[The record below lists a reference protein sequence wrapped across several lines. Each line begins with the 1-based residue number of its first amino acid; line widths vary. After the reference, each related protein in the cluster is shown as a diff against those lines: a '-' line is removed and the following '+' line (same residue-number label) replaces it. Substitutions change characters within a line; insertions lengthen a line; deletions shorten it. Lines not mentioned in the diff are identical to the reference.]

1 MPQGDI
7 REKQQR
13 LSGHR
18 YVHVFDFAA
27 GFYAISI
34 DVDSQPYI
42 TFFVE
47 GKGYFKYLRL
57 PFGVTGGPS
66 EFGHLTAERLGDIVG
81 NNTIELFVDDGGAS
95 ANTFEEGMVKLRTLL
110 ERIRQEGLSLSASK
124 LRVFMTEAV
133 FAGATVGPD
142 GVKPDTAKLTAIVNW
157 PRPQDASHLEG
168 FLGLSGYFRD
178 LVKGHAKLE
187 KPLRDILRA
196 VETPKGIGKQ
206 AYQRIMRSY
215 KLDSIWTT
223 EHEKTF
229 LEIKQRL
236 VSEPVLKAP
245 RFDGTPFIVTTD
257 GSKDA
262 FAGVLSQRI
271 MSTLPGGKKI
281 TRLHP
286 LGYASKRTS
295 TSEEKYKP
303 YLLEFAALKFS
314 LDKFADIIWGFPV
327 KLETDCQALRDVLLN
342 DTLHATHARWRD
354 GVLAYDIVDVQHV
367 PGTSNIADGISR
379 QYEGTPKE
387 CGDGS
392 EWEVCPDPDALTGV
406 VQNLFQVEA
415 PAEHLSLHARFV
427 NEPMFAHII
436 EALLELDQGTKIRD
450 RRRAQHNAVNY
461 QIDEGKLWFIGG
473 GNKIR
478 ARSRRECITKAE
490 AVQLAKKEHEDGGHW
505 HRDNIKLTLMDKI
518 HSPALD
524 SSIVKAILD
533 CPRCKSFGGAHLH
546 ALLNPI
552 TRRHPFELLVGDYL
566 TLPEGK
572 GGFFQVGLYL
582 DTCTQHVWGYMF
594 KTHGSGKTTLKS
606 LKDIAYNFTTPETF
620 MTDGGTHFTNHEVT
634 EFCDAS
640 GIKTHVAPAYSPWV
654 NGLVEGTNKL
664 LIYVLA
670 RLCAPELG
678 EDGWREMSINNLP
691 RNWPDHFANAIH
703 MLNHRLLPSL
713 KFSPKELM
721 LGMVVNTPKT
731 NLEISTTPTSSE
743 EIETHMAYVAQQR
756 MDAHSEAIR
765 HADRRKE
772 AFDRKVAKS
781 SARPV
786 IFHVGQLVQVFRS
799 DLAYSIGSER
809 KLTPMWSTPRRVTE
823 RIANS
828 YQLETLDGA
837 RLEGAF
843 SARRLRGFIPRE
855 GTDLAEAQKEYMKR
869 VEQKEKERAEKEK
882 VEVDELR
889 RTENSINRIK
899 IREVPSIIEFEFPY
913 EEEEE
918 IPEEEEK
925 EIEEEGIAERV
936 VRRRG
941 RRHRGG
947 GHME

>member
-7 REKQQR
+7 RGKQQR

-34 DVDSQPYI
+34 DPGSQPYI
-42 TFFVE
+42 TFFIE

-66 EFGHLTAERLGDIVG
+66 EFGQLTAERLCDIVG

-95 ANTFEEGMVKLRTLL
+95 ANTFKEGMTKLRTLL
-110 ERIRQEGLSLSASK
+110 ERVRQEQLSLSASK

-157 PRPQDASHLEG
+157 PQPQDVSHLEG

-178 LVKGHAKLE
+178 LVKGYAKLE
-187 KPLRDILRA
+187 KPLRDILHA
-196 VETPKGIGKQ
+196 VDTPKGIGKQ
-206 AYQRIMRSY
+206 AYQRIMRNY
-215 KLDSIWTT
+215 KLDSVWTA
-223 EHEKTF
+223 EHDKMF

-236 VSEPVLKAP
+236 VSEPVLQAP
-245 RFDGTPFIVTTD
+245 VFDGTPFIVTTD

-262 FAGVLSQRI
+262 FAGVLSQCI
-271 MSTLPGGKKI
+271 TTTLPGGKKV

-314 LDKFADIIWGFPV
+314 LDKFSDIVWGFPV

-354 GVLAYDIVDVQHV
+354 GVLAYDIMDVQHV

-392 EWEVCPDPDALTGV
+392 EWDVCPDPDALAGV
-406 VQNLFQVEA
+406 VQNLFQVEI
-415 PAEHLSLHARFV
+415 PTEHLELRTRFA
-427 NEPMFAHII
+427 NEPMFVHII
-436 EALLELDQGTKIRD
+436 DALLEMDHGTRIRD
-450 RRRAQHNAVNY
+450 RKRARHNAVNY

-473 GNKIR
+473 GSKVR
-478 ARSRRECITKAE
+478 ARPRRECVTKRE
-490 AVQLAKKEHEDGGHW
+490 AVELAKKEHENGGHW
-505 HRDNIKLTLMDKI
+505 HRDSIKLALMDKI

-524 SSIVKAILD
+524 SSIVTAILD
-533 CPRCKSFGGAHLH
+533 CARCKNFGGTHLH

-572 GGFFQVGLYL
+572 GGFHQVGLYL

-606 LKDIAYNFTTPETF
+606 LKDIFFNFTAPETF
-620 MTDGGTHFTNHEVT
+620 MTDGGTHFTSHEVT
-634 EFCDAS
+634 EFCDTA
-640 GIKTHVAPAYSPWV
+640 GTRTHVVPAYSPWI

-664 LIYVLA
+664 LIYILA

-678 EDGWREMSINNLP
+678 EDGWREMDINNLP
-691 RNWPDHFANAIH
+691 RNWPDHFMNAINL
-703 MLNHRLLPSL
+703 LNRRLLPSL

-721 LGMVVNTPKT
+721 LGLVVNTPKT
-731 NLEISTTPTSSE
+731 SLEVSTSPITPE
-743 EIETHMAYVAQQR
+743 DIETHMAYVAQQR
-756 MDAHSEAIR
+756 TDVHSEAVR

-772 AFDRKVAKS
+772 AFDQKVSRSKAG
-781 SARPV
+781 PV
-786 IFHVGQLVQVFRS
+786 CFHIGQLVQVFRS
-799 DLAYSIGSER
+799 DLAYLIGSDR
-809 KLTPMWSTPRRVTE
+809 KLTPMWSTPRRVV
-823 RIANS
+823 RRLANS
-828 YQLETLDGA
+828 YRLETLDGTE
-837 RLEGAF
+837 LKGEF
-843 SARRLRGFIPRE
+843 SARRLREFVPRE
-855 GTDLAEAQKEYMKR
+855 GTDLAEAQKEHMKR
-869 VEQKEKERAEKEK
+869 VVKEEGERRKKEEEEVNNLRKTEGERAAEVEYKWADIIGPDFVYEEDEK
-882 VEVDELR
+882 
-889 RTENSINRIK
+889 IA
-899 IREVPSIIEFEFPY
+899 

-918 IPEEEEK
+918 EED
-925 EIEEEGIAERV
+925 EGIAARV

-941 RRHRGG
+941 RRH
-947 GHME
+947 